1 MFTLALGM
9 SLGMASIGY
18 SQSIWQGWVDRR
30 PIGQEILADPSK
42 QTASN
47 PNGWWDGGPGTV
59 GVSQFQADVLAREQ
73 KTAQN
78 IVGANGQGV
87 IIWDITGTGQGNQYL
102 GDPRYLSPVNA
113 GLKVPVALRKG
124 VEPAMNSIADRV
136 FATYRNLGLSVGICI
151 RAQQVVFNSSGRLT
165 GVVEY
170 DTTPHQLAD
179 LDAKITYAHNRWGCR
194 IFYVDSNQAAA
205 DIWPVNS
212 QYRTRD
218 GTTPAGVY
226 TTLRNRHPDCLICPE
241 QAFVNAYSNPNF
253 SINDPYAQ
261 YYQVTAPYRELR
273 RVRYGDENDW
283 IMPSPDYLS
292 AAPGAFYLVNTAS
305 GNGSTATQLFKDNR
319 ALLVQAVRQGDILMF
334 EAWYGSEET
343 PLIGPI
349 YHEAGVSGF

>member
-1 MFTLALGM
+1 MLALEM

-59 GVSQFQADVLAREQ
+59 GISQFQADVLAREK
-73 KTAQN
+73 KTAQS
-78 IVGANGQGV
+78 IVAANGQGV

-102 GDPRYLSPVNA
+102 GDPRYLSPVYA
-113 GLKVPVALRKG
+113 GLRVPVALRKG
-124 VEPAMNSIADRV
+124 VEPAMNAIADRV
-136 FATYRNLGLSVGICI
+136 FSTYRNLGLTVGICI

-194 IFYVDSNQAAA
+194 IFYVDSNQAAG
-205 DIWPVNS
+205 DIWPFNS

-218 GTTPAGVY
+218 GTTPASVY
-226 TTLRNRHPDCLICPE
+226 TTLHNRHPDCLICPE
-241 QAFVNAYSNPNF
+241 QHFSDKYFNPNLG
-253 SINDPYAQ
+253 INDPFAQ
-261 YYQVTAPYRELR
+261 YLKVTAPYAELR
-273 RVRYGDENDW
+273 RAQYDHNGSSFLLSSDEA
-283 IMPSPDYLS
+283 STV
-292 AAPGAFYLVNTAS
+292 GHGFFLVNTAS
-305 GNGSTATQLFKDNR
+305 GNGFSATQLFSDNH
-319 ALLVQAVRQGDILMF
+319 ALLVQAVSQGDILMF
-334 EAWYGSEET
+334 EAWYNSEET

-349 YHEAGVSGF
+349 YQAAGVPGF